1 MKHRAPRP
9 GLGYSRGRH
18 QNTLCR
24 EIEIPHQSHRDRS
37 KGLSIRA
44 WALTAAALFAVVPVE
59 ACTTPGTTVEPG
71 TAVEPATTVEPGTT
85 VAQPVSTSTTA
96 TPALVGEWARE
107 TTCDELV
114 SALTQAGLEQWVM
127 EGVAGNG
134 FVPGVTSPDQIADA
148 ANPCDG
154 AVPRRH
160 SHFFTDDG
168 EFGSLDWNGEQ
179 VDDGTYE
186 LIDENTFVIPKEF
199 PNVTFDFTIEGDTIM
214 FEPRIP
220 DCSPDCFEAPWSVS
234 VAYPGK
240 TWERVG

>member
-1 MKHRAPRP
+1 MRALRIPFQAGTLYPGRELFVEYRPRAGRNARQPANWSGVQVRLRVGAESWVLGMVKGDTAVP
-9 GLGYSRGRH
+9 GAAAMQIGVKWAIPSLG
-18 QNTLCR
+18 LALVV
-24 EIEIPHQSHRDRS
+24 D
-37 KGLSIRA
+37 SIDAAGAHVRVVQA
-44 WALTAAALFAVVPVE
+44 TPPPAPAAPTVTAAK
-59 ACTTPGTTVEPG
+59 
-71 TAVEPATTVEPGTT
+71 
-85 VAQPVSTSTTA
+85 
-96 TPALVGEWARE
+96 
-107 TTCDELV
+107 
-114 SALTQAGLEQWVM
+114 
-127 EGVAGNG
+127 AGNG
-134 FVPGVTSPDQIADA
+134 FVPGVTSPDQITDP

-160 SHFFTDDG
+160 SHFFTEDG
-168 EFGSLDWNGEQ
+168 EFGSLGWNGEQ